1 MGLRTLPGIQTSL
14 QDIANKAAT
23 TQQAAPDL
31 AGQTRRAVAAGS
43 GSAAAL
49 QEASAPQQ
57 DEAQAALVGAQQQQT
72 ELVRQSAGEAVQ
84 ALKQQKTEL
93 DLKTTREVQGLSE
106 QQANQVQDYRN
117 KAMGILQNL
126 TQQRGQLSLSRE
138 KSATE
143 QAGFLIR
150 QSSKSYIDTLQL
162 EGRKSRLDTQ
172 MGFKNA
178 LIENTFKDEQDL
190 LASNLTFRR
199 ALSADQRDF
208 TKWISQMDLDTALQ
222 IASASAQ
229 ASATAGKLS
238 ALSTVVSTGARAYS
252 AYEEQ
257 KTADAAKA
265 AKPAAPAPTETK

>member
-1 MGLRTLPGIQTSL
+1 
-14 QDIANKAAT
+14 
-23 TQQAAPDL
+23 
-31 AGQTRRAVAAGS
+31 
-43 GSAAAL
+43 
-49 QEASAPQQ
+49 
-57 DEAQAALVGAQQQQT
+57 
-72 ELVRQSAGEAVQ
+72 
-84 ALKQQKTEL
+84 
-93 DLKTTREVQGLSE
+93 
-106 QQANQVQDYRN
+106 
-117 KAMGILQNL
+117 MGILQNL

-238 ALSTVVSTGARAYS
+238 ALSTVVSTGAKAYK

-257 KTADAAKA
+257 KTADAA
-265 AKPAAPAPTETK
+265 APAPTEDEEDGT